1 MEHQTSSRAT
11 TALALA
17 ACVAIAVALRVLPA
31 YSVVFAH
38 GFVNFQEPDAWFHV
52 RTVHNLL
59 AHFPYRSGFDP
70 YALFPGG
77 QNIPTAPV
85 WDYLLASVAW
95 LLGGGAPSTALA
107 GRVAA
112 WLPAILGALCPIPA
126 FFLARRFFGGMAG
139 AFAALWVAVAS
150 GDLLWITHLGL
161 ADHHAAEGLLAFL
174 TLAWMCA
181 AVDERSPGATA
192 P

>member
-1 MEHQTSSRAT
+1 M
-11 TALALA
+11 
-17 ACVAIAVALRVLPA
+17 AIAVALRVLPA

-52 RTVHNLL
+52 RTVRNLL

-95 LLGGGAPSTALA
+95 LLGGARHPPHWPA
-107 GRVAA
+107 GWRRGSPRFWARSA
-112 WLPAILGALCPIPA
+112 PIPA

-150 GDLLWITHLGL
+150 GDLLWITHLGPGGPPRGRGP
-161 ADHHAAEGLLAFL
+161 ARIPHAGV
-174 TLAWMCA
+174 
-181 AVDERSPGATA
+181 AVRRGR
-192 P
+192 